1 MKERL
6 ITLGLALAALLCF
19 YALFFPKPIPRAAQS
34 LPLSTEAG
42 PDGYLAAWRWLA
54 AAQVPLGSLRY
65 RYPRLGDAALSGVSE
80 GNVLIMTLPQRL
92 PFQSAEWKSLDEW
105 VGRGNTLVVLAGL
118 DDTPRWMEPRADPQL
133 ALQRISHIRFTAEK
147 AEDDWGLRDLLEPRR
162 IEFVPRGE
170 HPLLN
175 GVQSMYAVSDLPA
188 GRWRAHSTDN
198 SMPLAIAR
206 RSDANQ
212 SVLWLKAAGRGQI
225 IVCAF
230 ATPFSN
236 RAIGQADNAQLLS
249 NIVAWTRAPSGSVI
263 FDDAH
268 QGLVDF
274 YDASAFFGDPRLH
287 RTLLWLLLLWLVFVL
302 NLAEFYALQ
311 SWLPT
316 ILTGLGHSLNTV
328 ALATSL
334 TTVGGIVAAFVI
346 GPAMDRLGPYGSLAA
361 VYFAGVLFVGLLG
374 HAVSAPSWALL
385 TAAFCAGFCISGAQ
399 KSVIAL
405 AAIFYPTP
413 IRSTGVGWALGIGR
427 LGGIGGPLLVG
438 ALLACQLSVANLFY
452 AAAVPML
459 LSGVLV
465 VLLGKKYG
473 P

>member
-19 YALFFPKPIPRAAQS
+19 YALFFPKPIPTAAQS
-34 LPLSTEAG
+34 FPLSTEAG

-188 GRWRAHSTDN
+188 ARWRAHSTDN

-206 RSDANQ
+206 RSDADQ

-236 RAIGQADNAQLLS
+236 RVIGQADNAQLLS

-302 NLAEFYALQ
+302 GSQRLRSAPDRWRAIDEMALIEA
-311 SWLPT
+311 S
-316 ILTGLGHSLNTV
+316 GRFFTV
-328 ALATSL
+328 AVDQDDARRALFANFFNLMRRRIGLPEDGEPVWDWLDAQAGISAEQRLELQELYARVCAKQRVNLRRLHNFLSTLQGQL
-334 TTVGGIVAAFVI
+334 T
-346 GPAMDRLGPYGSLAA
+346 
-361 VYFAGVLFVGLLG
+361 
-374 HAVSAPSWALL
+374 
-385 TAAFCAGFCISGAQ
+385 
-399 KSVIAL
+399 
-405 AAIFYPTP
+405 
-413 IRSTGVGWALGIGR
+413 
-427 LGGIGGPLLVG
+427 
-438 ALLACQLSVANLFY
+438 
-452 AAAVPML
+452 
-459 LSGVLV
+459 
-465 VLLGKKYG
+465 
-473 P
+473 

>member
-1 MKERL
+1 MMGHSTRASGASRCWPSGSCTGHACTRRPMRAIPNSRRRSQTGSVCMRNCVLQWARAVE
-6 ITLGLALAALLCF
+6 GAADHVGIG
-19 YALFFPKPIPRAAQS
+19 ARGAPLFLRAVFS
-34 LPLSTEAG
+34 EAR

-92 PFQSAEWKSLDEW
+92 PFQTAEWESLDEW

-118 DDTPRWMEPRADPQL
+118 DDTSRWMEPDADPQL

-249 NIVAWTRAPSGSVI
+249 NIIAWTRAPSGSVI

-302 NLAEFYALQ
+302 VSQRLRSAPHRGRAIDEMALIEA
-311 SWLPT
+311 S
-316 ILTGLGHSLNTV
+316 GSSFTV
-328 ALATSL
+328 AVDQDDARRAL
-334 TTVGGIVAAFVI
+334 
-346 GPAMDRLGPYGSLAA
+346 
-361 VYFAGVLFVGLLG
+361 FANFFNLM
-374 HAVSAPSWALL
+374 
-385 TAAFCAGFCISGAQ
+385 
-399 KSVIAL
+399 
-405 AAIFYPTP
+405 
-413 IRSTGVGWALGIGR
+413 RRGIGWREDGEPVWDWLDAQAGISAEQRVELHQLYARVRVLQGLKRRR
-427 LGGIGGPLLVG
+427 LHNF
-438 ALLACQLSVANLFY
+438 LSDHTRA
-452 AAAVPML
+452 
-459 LSGVLV
+459 
-465 VLLGKKYG
+465 
-473 P
+473 

>member
-1 MKERL
+1 LKERL

-19 YALFFPKPIPRAAQS
+19 YALFFPKPIPTAAQS

-92 PFQSAEWKSLDEW
+92 PLQTAEWKSLDEW
-105 VGRGNTLVVLAGL
+105 IGRGNTLVILAGL
-118 DDTPRWMEPRADPQL
+118 DDTPRWTQPGADPQL

-147 AEDDWGLRDLLEPRR
+147 ADDDWGLRDLIEPRR

-175 GVQSMYAVSDLPA
+175 GIQSMYAVSDLPA
-188 GRWRAHSTDN
+188 SRWRAHPTDN
-198 SMPLAIAR
+198 SIPLAIAR
-206 RSDANQ
+206 RSDADQ

-225 IVCAF
+225 IICAF
-230 ATPFSN
+230 ASPFSN

-302 NLAEFYALQ
+302 GSQRLRSAADRWRATDEMALIEA
-311 SWLPT
+311 S
-316 ILTGLGHSLNTV
+316 GRFFTV
-328 ALATSL
+328 AVDEDDARRALFASFFNL
-334 TTVGGIVAAFVI
+334 MRRRIGLPEDGEPVWDWLDAQAGISAEQ
-346 GPAMDRLGPYGSLAA
+346 RLELHELYAR
-361 VYFAGVLFVGLLG
+361 V
-374 HAVSAPSWALL
+374 
-385 TAAFCAGFCISGAQ
+385 CAQQRVNLRRLHNF
-399 KSVIAL
+399 L
-405 AAIFYPTP
+405 
-413 IRSTGVGWALGIGR
+413 STLQG
-427 LGGIGGPLLVG
+427 
-438 ALLACQLSVANLFY
+438 QL
-452 AAAVPML
+452 M
-459 LSGVLV
+459 
-465 VLLGKKYG
+465 
-473 P
+473 